1 MGIEEKKSDTSL
13 QQLAIRGSI
22 WTIVGYG
29 ASQFI
34 RLVNNIILTRLLEPE
49 LFGLMAL
56 VYTFITGLNLFSD
69 IGINP
74 SIIRSPRG
82 EDARFLNTAWTL
94 QVIRG
99 TTLWLICFVIAIPVA
114 NFYKIPQLSWLIPVV
129 GSNTLIAGF
138 NSTSLAV
145 LNRRV
150 EIGKLTIVEIV
161 TQVIAVVIM
170 IAIAL
175 YKPTIWALVLGTL
188 VANIVKLFWSHLL
201 SSTPHT
207 FLWDRDCL
215 KELFSFGRWIFVA
228 TAITFLANQTDR
240 LVMGKLLPLEILG
253 VYSIA
258 FTFADIPRQIVNQLS
273 NKVIFPLVSQQLQVL
288 PKAVFLGKLLEKRK
302 YLLMLSALLV
312 AFFFCFSD
320 IIIDILYDERYQDA
334 GWMFAILTLGLWPL
348 ILSISTGQILLSLG
362 KPQYHTLSVFLKF
375 LYMVTLFPI
384 TIIRMGIFWAIIVIG
399 LNDLPNYFV
408 SVFGL
413 WREGFSFF
421 RQDFLLTLL
430 LFGFIVI
437 FAFFRLLL
445 ALLFSIPLPFYL

>member
-1 MGIEEKKSDTSL
+1 MGEEKQSNTSL

-22 WTIVGYG
+22 WTVAGYG

-34 RLVNNIILTRLLEPE
+34 RLVNNIILTRLLKPE

-82 EDARFLNTAWTL
+82 EDSRFLNTAWTL

-99 TTLWLICFVIAIPVA
+99 ITLWLICFVIAMPIA
-114 NFYKIPQLSWLIPVV
+114 NFYKIPELSWLIPVV
-129 GSNTLIAGF
+129 GSNTFIAGF

-150 EIGKLTIVEIV
+150 EIGKLTVMEIV
-161 TQVIAVVIM
+161 TQIIAVVVM

-240 LVMGKLLPLEILG
+240 LVIGKLLPLEILG
-253 VYSIA
+253 VYTIA
-258 FTFADIPRQIVNQLS
+258 FTFADIPRQIVNRLS
-273 NKVIFPLVSQQLQVL
+273 DKVIFPLVSHQLQVL
-288 PKAVFLGKLLEKRK
+288 PRDIFLEKLLEKRRH
-302 YLLMLSALLV
+302 LLALSALMV

-320 IIIDILYDERYQDA
+320 IIIDILYDERYRDA

-362 KPQYHTLSVFLKF
+362 KPQYHTLSVFIKF
-375 LYMVTLFPI
+375 LYMITVFP
-384 TIIRMGIFWAIIVIG
+384 FAIIKFNLFWGIIAIG
-399 LNDLPNYFV
+399 FNDMPNYSV

-421 RQDFLLTLL
+421 RQDLFLTIVLLSFIFVFALSRLL
-430 LFGFIVI
+430 LFF
-437 FAFFRLLL
+437 
-445 ALLFSIPLPFYL
+445 LFSLPLPFFL